1 MPNFPLAT
9 PTNHHFTP
17 LVIYRDTIMQVYGEY
32 RFLTSESTASEIAG
46 FLRARKGILHLGI
59 PLTGTVSCPQIDE
72 FDAPFG
78 TTFANLTD
86 VLGELN
92 IP

>member
-1 MPNFPLAT
+1 MPNFTLAT
-9 PTNHHFTP
+9 PTNHHSRP

-32 RFLTSESTASEIAG
+32 RALTSESTAAEIAG

-59 PLTGTVSCPQIDE
+59 PMAGSVSLPQIDE
-72 FDAPFG
+72 LDVPAG

-86 VLGELN
+86 VLGEIN